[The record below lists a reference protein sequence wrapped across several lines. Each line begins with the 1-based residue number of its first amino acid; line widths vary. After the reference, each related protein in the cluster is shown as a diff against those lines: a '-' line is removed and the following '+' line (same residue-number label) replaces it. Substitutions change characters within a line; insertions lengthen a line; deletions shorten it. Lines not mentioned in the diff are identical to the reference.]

1 MPCTLRAMATKTPS
15 PHIAALFF
23 DLHSGDAG
31 TQAAPAVPARMK
43 VLPDGRFNAR
53 DGRPGNMEGV
63 TTDTWHLDAALG
75 AALVRLHATL
85 GLDMV
90 IDYEHQTLRAADN
103 GQPAPAAGWITALDY
118 VAGDGLYATVSWT
131 DEAQAALL
139 SKKYRYLSP
148 VFAFDPDTGDVLELL
163 HVALTN
169 NPALT
174 QLPAL
179 AALSARS
186 VTQPKKDNFMD
197 KTQVL
202 AALSLPADTSDTTAL
217 AALSALPVTLAQKE
231 QEIAALK
238 ANQFDP
244 AKHIPLDEH
253 KKVSEQLAALS
264 AKQEA
269 AAHSQ
274 LMTAALSSGTIL
286 PPNEAYWRKQPLAA
300 LQEYLKDAKPLVA
313 ALSGTQTGGVAP
325 AAATAT
331 AALTA
336 EEQYTVAALGLD
348 AAAFAKAKA

>member
-1 MPCTLRAMATKTPS
+1 
-15 PHIAALFF
+15 
-23 DLHSGDAG
+23 
-31 TQAAPAVPARMK
+31 MK

-75 AALVRLHATL
+75 AALVRLHAAL

-179 AALSARS
+179 AALSAHS
-186 VTQPKKDNFMD
+186 VTQPTQPKKDNFMD

-202 AALSLPADTSDTTAL
+202 VALGLALDTGDETALTALSATVAKAKAL
-217 AALSALPVTLAQKE
+217 AAEVV
-231 QEIAALK
+231 ALK

-269 AAHSQ
+269 AAHGQ